1 MESPRKELPLRLSKI
16 QQLIIQILITMDNN
30 WIIESSDE
38 DEEEV
43 YQEVVF
49 QCIVDAPTIYRI
61 VSSTEESEE
70 PEEPEKK
77 DQSN

>member
-1 MESPRKELPLRLSKI
+1 
-16 QQLIIQILITMDNN
+16 MDNN